1 MRFENFSVWQLSI
14 EFTTEIYELTHSFP
28 KNEIYGITSQ
38 LRRASSSIA
47 LNIAEGSGR
56 TTDKEFS
63 RFIDYSIGSTL
74 ECVSAFHICRNLEY
88 IDAETF
94 DLFYK
99 KAELISKKLY
109 AFKRRLK

>member
-1 MRFENFSVWQLSI
+1 MWQHSI
-14 EFTTEIYELTHSFP
+14 SFTTDIYKLTSSFP
-28 KNEIYGITSQ
+28 KHEIYGITNQ
-38 LRRASSSIA
+38 LRRAGNSIV

-63 RFIDYSIGSTL
+63 RFIDYSIGSAL

-94 DLFYK
+94 DVFYK
-99 KAELISKKLY
+99 KAEIICKKLY
-109 AFKRRLK
+109 AFKRRLKSTH